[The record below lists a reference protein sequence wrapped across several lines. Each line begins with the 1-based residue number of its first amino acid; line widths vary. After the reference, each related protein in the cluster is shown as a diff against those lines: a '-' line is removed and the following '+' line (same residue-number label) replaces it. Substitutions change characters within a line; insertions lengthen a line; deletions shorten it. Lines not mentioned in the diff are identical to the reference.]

1 MKLDPEVK
9 ELRKEN
15 RELLKI
21 IDKQNKLL
29 GREMIK
35 SSQFKKTVYEL
46 FLIRLFP
53 QVLTP
58 RQLSII
64 ELRFGFITG
73 NTSSLEEVGNVFE
86 VTRERIRQTEAKAI
100 EKIRKIKVSFE

>member
-15 RELLKI
+15 KELLKR
-21 IDKQNKLL
+21 IDKQNELL
-29 GREMIK
+29 GREISK
-35 SSQFKKTVYEL
+35 SSQFKRTVYEL

-53 QVLTP
+53 QVLSP
-58 RQLSII
+58 IELSII
-64 ELRFGFITG
+64 ALRFGFITG
-73 NTSSLEEVGNVFE
+73 HTSSLEDVGNVFE